1 MVLKNIR
8 YSVNKCLK
16 THMGEA
22 VRSKFGGT
30 IAVGEAVS
38 VFSVSFPMT
47 FLLSEPVTTE

>member
-1 MVLKNIR
+1 
-8 YSVNKCLK
+8 
-16 THMGEA
+16 MGEA

-47 FLLSEPVTTE
+47 FLLSEPVTTEWGGKSEKFTVG

>member
-1 MVLKNIR
+1 
-8 YSVNKCLK
+8 
-16 THMGEA
+16 MGEA

-47 FLLSEPVTTE
+47 FLLSLHL